1 MLRSNNCL
9 AAKNESRKALVIG
22 IAVTLLLFAA
32 PGVLAQKK
40 PNFSGHWELN
50 KTKSSSTRMENR
62 VMVIEH
68 RDPQIK
74 VNLTEKYPNG
84 EQVWNPLQLTTDGK
98 KGFYTQVDGKSEQN
112 FQVAWEGAKLVIK
125 WNQDR
130 EPTGRK
136 TETWT
141 LSPNGK
147 TLTITLTR
155 LTPEGKAPHPD
166 QAGKP
171 VTQTIVMNKK

>member
-1 MLRSNNCL
+1 MLISNNRL
-9 AAKNESRKALVIG
+9 TAKKESRKARVIG

-32 PGVLAQKK
+32 PAVFAQKK
-40 PNFSGHWELN
+40 PNFSGRWELN
-50 KTKSSSTRMENR
+50 KTKSPPSRMENR

-74 VNLTEKYPNG
+74 VNLMEKYPDG
-84 EQVWNPLQLTTDGK
+84 ERTWNPLQLTTDGK

-112 FQVAWEGAKLVIK
+112 FQAAWEGAKLVIK

-141 LSPNGK
+141 LSPDGK
-147 TLTITLTR
+147 TLTINLSR
-155 LTPEGKAPHPD
+155 LTPEGKASNPD